1 MTDVTLAQPRS
12 MAAIPARIA
21 GVVVL
26 LLLLLGFASIVWT
39 PYPVNSLDVGAAM
52 SGPGEAHWLGTDQ
65 LGRDVMS
72 LTMKAVLTSFVVAA
86 VAAALGGLIGIPLGF
101 AAAKWGHAA
110 DLAVRGVRGYLS
122 AVPAVATAA
131 LLACLFGPS
140 AATAMV
146 ALGVAGVAP
155 FAAATCETARA
166 AGRQPYV
173 AAARLAGST
182 GLDLARRH
190 TWPILLPAWGATATT
205 QLAAGVLAEA
215 ALSYV
220 GLGVQ
225 PPAASLGLLLRD
237 AQAFAAAKPR
247 LLLVPGATIIV
258 LVLCLALVAQALHA
272 ALAARVQIEA
282 DHA

>member
-1 MTDVTLAQPRS
+1 MTDATLAPP
-12 MAAIPARIA
+12 MMTAIPTRIA
-21 GVVVL
+21 GIVVL

-52 SGPGEAHWLGTDQ
+52 SGPGAAHWLGTDQ
-65 LGRDVMS
+65 LGRDVLS
-72 LTMKAVLTSFVVAA
+72 LSMKAVLTSFVVAA
-86 VAAALGGLIGIPLGF
+86 VAAALGALIGIPLGF
-101 AAAKWGHAA
+101 AAANWGRVA
-110 DLAVRGVRGYLS
+110 DLAVGGVRGYLG

-146 ALGVAGVAP
+146 ALGVASVAP
-155 FAAATCETARA
+155 FATATRDTARA

-173 AAARLAGST
+173 AAARLAGSS
-182 GLDLARRH
+182 GLDLVRRH
-190 TWPILLPAWGATATT
+190 TWPMLLPAWGATAMT
-205 QLAAGVLAEA
+205 QLAGGVLAEA

-237 AQAFAAAKPR
+237 AQAVAVAKPM

-258 LVLCLALVAQALHA
+258 LVLCLMLVARALHA
-272 ALAARVQIEA
+272 TLAARAEIGA
-282 DHA
+282 GDA